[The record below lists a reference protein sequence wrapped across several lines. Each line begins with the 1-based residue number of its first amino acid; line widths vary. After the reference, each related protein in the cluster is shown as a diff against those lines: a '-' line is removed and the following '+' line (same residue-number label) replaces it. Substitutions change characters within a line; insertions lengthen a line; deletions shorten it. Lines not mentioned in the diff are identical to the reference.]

1 MINERWFPFIVS
13 GSLAWVQGISIERL
27 LMKGD
32 RTMKTK
38 KTVLTSLE
46 CINENLN
53 TLILNQE
60 MAYFTIQEILKKMG
74 QPENRRRVTVRV
86 RRKKI

>member
-1 MINERWFPFIVS
+1 
-13 GSLAWVQGISIERL
+13 
-27 LMKGD
+27 
-32 RTMKTK
+32 MKTK

-53 TLILNQE
+53 ALILNQE
-60 MAYFTIQEILKKMG
+60 RTYFEIKEILKKMD
-74 QPENRRRVTVRV
+74 QSENKCRVAIRV

>member
-1 MINERWFPFIVS
+1 
-13 GSLAWVQGISIERL
+13 
-27 LMKGD
+27 
-32 RTMKTK
+32 MKTK

-53 TLILNQE
+53 ALILNQE
-60 MAYFTIQEILKKMG
+60 MAYFTIQAILKKMG
-74 QPENRRRVTVRV
+74 QPENRRRVAIRV

>member
-1 MINERWFPFIVS
+1 MVS
-13 GSLAWVQGISIERL
+13 FYCFGSSYLGTGIPIERL

-32 RTMKTK
+32 KTMKTK
-38 KTVLTSLE
+38 KAVLTSLE

-53 TLILNQE
+53 ALILNQE
-60 MAYFTIQEILKKMG
+60 RTYFEIKEILKKMD
-74 QPENRRRVTVRV
+74 QSENKRRVTVRV

>member
-1 MINERWFPFIVS
+1 MVS
-13 GSLAWVQGISIERL
+13 FYCFASSYLGTGIPIERL

-53 TLILNQE
+53 ALILNQE
-60 MAYFTIQEILKKMG
+60 MTYFTIQAILKKMDG
-74 QPENRRRVTVRV
+74 IENRRRVTVRV

>member
-1 MINERWFPFIVS
+1 
-13 GSLAWVQGISIERL
+13 
-27 LMKGD
+27 
-32 RTMKTK
+32 MKTK

-60 MAYFTIQEILKKMG
+60 ITYFTIQAILKKMD
-74 QPENRRRVTVRV
+74 QSENTRRVTVRV

>member
-1 MINERWFPFIVS
+1 MVS
-13 GSLAWVQGISIERL
+13 FYCFGFSYLGTGISIERL

-32 RTMKTK
+32 KTMRTK
-38 KTVLTSLE
+38 KAVLTSLE

-53 TLILNQE
+53 ALILNQE
-60 MAYFTIQEILKKMG
+60 MTYFTIQAILKKMDG
-74 QPENRRRVTVRV
+74 IENRRRVTVRV

>member
-1 MINERWFPFIVS
+1 
-13 GSLAWVQGISIERL
+13 
-27 LMKGD
+27 
-32 RTMKTK
+32 MKTK

-60 MAYFTIQEILKKMG
+60 ITYFTIQAILKKMD
-74 QPENRRRVTVRV
+74 QSKNKHHVKV
-86 RRKKI
+86 RRKK